1 MLCST
6 GFLKNPSINKL
17 GGGGAVDLVAAPAS
31 QAYAERIFSVCGD
44 CTAEKKT
51 RPKKLGEESFLEH

>member
-17 GGGGAVDLVAAPAS
+17 GGVAVDLVAAPAS

-44 CTAEKKT
+44 CTAEKET